1 VDPMTAHELIDDAM
15 QAKRRTRGDR
25 RASSVPLLAF
35 GAVTLVDALLRTV
48 VDPFRGDLLLLL
60 LVPAVFLGI
69 ALYYRH
75 RETKTGVGARTRAY
89 VFAAV
94 VTVVCLPFVVLFGVF
109 ALIGLALLVI
119 ALKQRN
125 VYLGAWAVVYG
136 VLGGLESFY
145 LISNRLYAV
154 SDVLGFARAQD
165 GYFSWASSLVYGALG
180 ALLIGAGVYAYKSEL
195 AAP

>member
-1 VDPMTAHELIDDAM
+1 MTAHKLIDDAT
-15 QAKRRTRGDR
+15 QVKRRTRGDR

-35 GAVTLVDALLRTV
+35 GAITLLDALLRTL
-48 VDPFRGDLLLLL
+48 VDPIGDDLLLLIL
-60 LVPAVFLGI
+60 TPAAFLGI

-75 RETKTGVGARTRAY
+75 RETKTGVGARTRSY
-89 VFAAV
+89 VVAAV
-94 VTVVCLPFVVLFGVF
+94 VSVVCLPFVVFFGVF
-109 ALIGLALLVI
+109 ALVGVALLVI

-136 VLGGLESFY
+136 ALGGLESFY
-145 LISNRLYAV
+145 VISNRLYAV
-154 SDVLGFARAQD
+154 SDVLGLARGQD

>member
-1 VDPMTAHELIDDAM
+1 VDPMTAHQMIDDAT

-25 RASSVPLLAF
+25 RASSVPLFAF
-35 GAVTLVDALLRTV
+35 GAVTLLDAVLRTL
-48 VDPFRGDLLLLL
+48 VDPIRSDVLLLL
-60 LVPAVFLGI
+60 LVPAAFLAI

-75 RETKTGVGARTRAY
+75 RETKTGVGARTRSY
-89 VFAAV
+89 IIAAV
-94 VTVVCLPFVVLFGVF
+94 ETVVCLPFVVFFGVY
-109 ALIGLALLVI
+109 ALVGLALLVI

-145 LISNRLYAV
+145 VISNRLYAV
-154 SDVLGFARAQD
+154 SDVLGLARAQD
-165 GYFSWASSLVYGALG
+165 GYFSWASSLVYGTLG